1 MKIAVVLLF
10 VLVVFLAPGPVVP
23 DEDLAGAEGA
33 ATATADPPAQQPDE
47 EPLEKF
53 VPSEKVSADSSISF
67 PVDI

>member
-1 MKIAVVLLF
+1 MKIPVVLLF
-10 VLVVFLAPGPVVP
+10 VLVVLLAPGPVMP
-23 DEDLAGAEGA
+23 DEDVA
-33 ATATADPPAQQPDE
+33 ADPPAQQADQ